1 MDNIQKHAFGDD
13 GRAGGGKMQF
23 RVLAVRTHK
32 GGGNSALIRQS
43 TPLAERRLD
52 KIDVLPTNAADKTN
66 VPCATSGSA
75 SLAAFAGN
83 ERKSAHYPTLQNFS
97 KNIHVCV
104 HTRD

>member
-23 RVLAVRTHK
+23 RSLAVRTHK

-52 KIDVLPTNAADKTN
+52 KLDVLPTTAADKTI
-66 VPCATSGSA
+66 VRCATSVSA
-75 SLAAFAGN
+75 SLAAFGVN
-83 ERKSAHYPTLQNFS
+83 ERKSAIYPALQILS
-97 KNIHVCV
+97 KNVHVCDN
-104 HTRD
+104 R